1 MRVAILGT
9 GYVGLVTGAC
19 FAEFGFQITCVDTD
33 ERKIAALAKGEVP
46 IFEPGLKALVQL
58 GLQYERLHFTT
69 DASEAIRAAD
79 VIFIAVGT
87 PCRRGNG
94 EADVSFVIAAAE
106 MIAAHAVGYKVVV
119 TKSTV
124 PVGTTRR
131 VESVLRRLRPDC
143 KFDVAANPEFLREG
157 SAIEDFMRPNR
168 VVIGVEGERA
178 RQMLQQLYRPLH
190 LIETP
195 IIFADLESAEL
206 IKYASNAFL
215 AMKITFINQMADL
228 CEKTGGDVHVVA
240 KGMGLDHRIG
250 PKFLHPGP
258 GYGGSCF
265 PKDTMALASFAR
277 DYGAPFDLVESV
289 IRVNDARKRSMVD
302 RVLDALGAPCSG
314 KKLAV
319 LGLTFKPN
327 TDDMRESPAL
337 AILPRLLE
345 RGIKLQCFDPAGMVE
360 AIRLIPGID
369 CCRDPYEAADKAD
382 GVLLLTEWN
391 LFRAL
396 DLDRIKAILRAP
408 LIIDLRNIYDPDKMR
423 GKGFAYHSIGRP

>member
-1 MRVAILGT
+1 MRVAILGA

-69 DASEAIRAAD
+69 DAGEAIRAAD

-87 PCRRGNG
+87 PSRRGNG

-131 VESVLRRLRPDC
+131 VERVLRRLRPDC

-195 IIFADLESAEL
+195 IIFADLETAEL

-228 CEKTGGDVHVVA
+228 CEKVGGDVHVLA
-240 KGMGLDHRIG
+240 KAMGLDHRIG

-265 PKDTMALASFAR
+265 PKDTMALATFAR
-277 DYGAPFDLVESV
+277 ECGAPVDLVETV
-289 IRVNDARKRSMVD
+289 IRVNEARKRSMVD
-302 RVLDALGAPCSG
+302 RILDALGTPSSG

-337 AILPRLLE
+337 TILPRLLE
-345 RGIKLQCFDPAGMVE
+345 RGIKLQCFDPAGMAE
-360 AIRLIPGID
+360 AAKLIPGID
-369 CCRDPYEAADKAD
+369 CCRDPYEAAAKAD
-382 GVLLLTEWN
+382 GLVLLTEWN

-396 DLDRIKAILRAP
+396 DLDRIKATLHAP
-408 LIIDLRNIYDPDKMR
+408 LIIDFRNIYDPDKMR
-423 GKGFAYHSIGRP
+423 GMGFSYHSLGRP